1 MTVNGSQAP
10 TTKPPACVG
19 LERLDDGTIA
29 VLTLEDPV
37 RTNAMSVEMGD
48 ALRARVD
55 ALKPDETLRCVIVR
69 AAGRDFSIG
78 GTRQMLSGLA
88 GSDST
93 AEERH
98 DFMLGFYDRWL
109 SVLELPV
116 PVIVVIQGACIGV
129 APVWACLSDICVAE
143 TTARFQ
149 ITFAHLGLYPGM
161 ALSYLVP
168 RATGPQAGALALLEG
183 RSFSGDEAVAMGLA
197 ARTARD
203 GNGFAE
209 ALRIARGICAN
220 VPAVVRDLTHTLRLR
235 REILAPVLE
244 DDARHQARSYATPE
258 FKARIANYLPEFY
271 DRESAP
277 GQASQSGQGPR

>member
-1 MTVNGSQAP
+1 MDGSQAP
-10 TTKPPACVG
+10 TTNPLAYVG
-19 LERLDDGTIA
+19 LERLDDGAIA
-29 VLTLEDPV
+29 VLTLDDPV

-48 ALRARVD
+48 ALRACVD
-55 ALKPDETLRCVIVR
+55 ALKTDATLRCVIVR

-88 GSDST
+88 DSDST
-93 AEERH
+93 AGERH

-129 APVWACLSDICVAE
+129 APVWACLGDICVAE

-168 RATGPQAGALALLEG
+168 RAVGPQAGALALLEG
-183 RSFSGDEAVAMGLA
+183 GSFSGRDALAMGLA

-209 ALRIARGICAN
+209 ALQIARGICAN
-220 VPAVVRDLTHTLRLR
+220 VPAVIRDLVQTLRLR
-235 REILAPVLE
+235 RETLDPVLE
-244 DDARHQARSYATPE
+244 DDARHQARSYATSE

-271 DRESAP
+271 GRGGAAEQGSR
-277 GQASQSGQGPR
+277 SGQEQP